1 MNFTLNFGFPQS
13 NQTHLKRSEQPPG
26 TEKIKFIY
34 FIGLGG
40 GGKFVG
46 NRH

>member
-26 TEKIKFIY
+26 TGKLNLFILL
-34 FIGLGG
+34 GLEG
-40 GGKFVG
+40 VENVV